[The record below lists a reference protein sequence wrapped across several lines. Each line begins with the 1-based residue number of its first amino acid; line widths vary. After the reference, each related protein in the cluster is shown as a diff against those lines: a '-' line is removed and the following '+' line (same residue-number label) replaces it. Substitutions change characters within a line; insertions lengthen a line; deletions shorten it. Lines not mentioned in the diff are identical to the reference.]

1 MIAALWLACTVF
13 VAGFLYRQL
22 PEVFQDLTFAFVVVA
37 VVMLW
42 WAP

>member
-1 MIAALWLACTVF
+1 MILTLWLLCTTF

-22 PEVFQDLTFAFVVVA
+22 PEVYQDLSFGFVVVA
-37 VVMLW
+37 VVLLW